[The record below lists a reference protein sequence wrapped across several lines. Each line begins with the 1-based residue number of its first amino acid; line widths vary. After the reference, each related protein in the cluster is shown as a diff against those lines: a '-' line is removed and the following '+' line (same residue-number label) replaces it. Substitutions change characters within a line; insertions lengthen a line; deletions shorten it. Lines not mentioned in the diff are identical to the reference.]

1 MRLVRFAGRS
11 TQADVFAFG
20 VVTQIFGNKYPENV
34 LADAI
39 DGNLQ
44 HSYPMEDVY
53 KMAEVAHWCLCED
66 PNDRPVMREIVV
78 ALSQIVMSS
87 TEWEA
92 SLGGDSQVFSGVL
105 DGR

>member
-1 MRLVRFAGRS
+1 
-11 TQADVFAFG
+11 
-20 VVTQIFGNKYPENV
+20 
-34 LADAI
+34 
-39 DGNLQ
+39 
-44 HSYPMEDVY
+44 
-53 KMAEVAHWCLCED
+53 MAEVGHWCLCED
-66 PNDRPVMREIVV
+66 PNDRPVMRDIVV